1 MSAPLLPLLH
11 GVVLGD
17 RAGLDGFEIHPS
29 VLIGC
34 LALGVGYWYAVG
46 RLAGA
51 RGWVEVSG
59 ERWRAASWAL
69 ALVFVFLALDGP
81 LHELSDEYLFSAHMA
96 QHMVLMLVV
105 PPLLILG
112 LPPAL
117 VRRFIR
123 TRAVLRVGRLLTH
136 PATAFVAYN
145 VVFVGWHFPA
155 AYNYALEHH
164 DVHIVQ
170 HLMFMATATMMWW
183 PVIAPVPELER
194 IPDGPL
200 LMMYVFA
207 FGIPTTILSA
217 FITMSDSVFYPFYA
231 AAPRI
236 SALSP
241 LEDQRLGGLLM
252 WVPGML
258 IFWVAI
264 SAVWFRWTRDE
275 YAEWRREARDA
286 GAAART

>member
-1 MSAPLLPLLH
+1 MGLPLLPLLH
-11 GVVLGD
+11 GVVPGQLGV
-17 RAGLDGFEIHPS
+17 FELHPS

-34 LALGVGYWYAVG
+34 LALAAGYAWAMG
-46 RLAGA
+46 PLARRRA
-51 RGWVEVSG
+51 WLEVEPERG
-59 ERWRAASWAL
+59 RAAAWGFAL
-69 ALVFVFLALDGP
+69 LLVFLALNGP
-81 LHELSDEYLFSAHMA
+81 LHQLSDEYLFSAHMA

-105 PPLLILG
+105 PPLLIYG

-117 VRRFIR
+117 VRRALGNEP
-123 TRAVLRVGRLLTH
+123 TRRVGRMLTH
-136 PATAFVAYN
+136 PAVAFVAYN
-145 VVFVGWHFPA
+145 LVFIGWHFPF
-155 AYNYALEHH
+155 AYNAALENH
-164 DVHIVQ
+164 DLHIAQ
-170 HLMFMATATMMWW
+170 HLMFMATSVMMWW

-200 LMMYVFA
+200 VMMYVFA
-207 FGIPTTILSA
+207 LGVPTTVVSA
-217 FITMSDSVFYPFYA
+217 FITMSDHVFYPFYA

-252 WVPGML
+252 WIPGML

-275 YAEWRREARDA
+275 YAEWRQEAREA
-286 GAAART
+286 AAART